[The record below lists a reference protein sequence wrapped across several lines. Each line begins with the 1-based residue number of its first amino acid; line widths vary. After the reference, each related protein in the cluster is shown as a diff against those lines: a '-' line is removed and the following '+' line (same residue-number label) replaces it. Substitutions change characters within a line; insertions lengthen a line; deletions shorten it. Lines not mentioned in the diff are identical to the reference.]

1 MVERDFF
8 AILETLH
15 QHKIA
20 FILVGGLAA
29 NLQGVAANTFDV
41 DVVHARDG
49 ANIERLLAALQSM
62 DAIFRIQPERRFR
75 PDATHLSGRG
85 HLNLLTRFG
94 HLDVL
99 CAIGGGRT
107 YEDLLPHTE
116 DMDLGGGVMARVL
129 DLETQIAVK
138 EEVGSAKDRAVLP
151 LLRATLEEKKRL
163 RR

>member
-8 AILETLH
+8 AILETLYKH
-15 QHKIA
+15 DVA

-29 NLQGVAANTFDV
+29 NLEGVAANTFDV

-49 ANIERLLAALQSM
+49 ANIERLLAALKSM

-75 PDATHLSGRG
+75 PDETHLSGRG

-94 HLDVL
+94 HFDVL
-99 CAIGGGRT
+99 CTIGRGRT
-107 YEDLLPHTE
+107 YEDLLPHTTE
-116 DMDLGGGVMARVL
+116 MHVGGGVMVRVL

-138 EEVGSAKDRAVLP
+138 EDAPGAKDLAVLP
-151 LLRATLEEKKRL
+151 LLRATLQEKRKRGL
-163 RR
+163 